1 MSGQINIVSTPIGNL
16 KDITLRA
23 IETLKSVD
31 LILAEDT
38 RIAKKLLNHFSINNR
53 LESFNEKNEALKNE
67 NLIKKIKEGKNIAI
81 ISDAGTPLINDPG
94 FKLIRSARKENI
106 KVTPIPGCTAVI
118 AGLSASGISTDKF
131 TFLGFLPR
139 TKIKRRKNLSQ
150 LLHKQET
157 LIFFESVHRIES
169 TIIDMKELF
178 GIERKAVLCKEIT
191 KIYESFIGS
200 NFMEIAD
207 YIKEHQDKLKGE
219 FTIIIEGNR
228 EPTIDLQKI
237 DNILDILQSEI
248 SSKDAVK
255 ICSIITGYTK
265 SIIYKRLL
273 ERKQ

>member
-53 LESFNEKNEALKNE
+53 LESFNDKNEAVKNE

-94 FKLIRSARKENI
+94 FKLIRFARKENI

-178 GIERKAVLCKEIT
+178 GTERKAVLCKEIT
-191 KIYESFIGS
+191 KIHESFIGN
-200 NFMEIAD
+200 NFLDITD

-228 EPTIDLQKI
+228 EKTIDLKKI

>member
-53 LESFNEKNEALKNE
+53 LESFNDKNESVKNE

-94 FKLIRSARKENI
+94 FKLIRFARKENI

-150 LLHKQET
+150 LVHKQET

-178 GIERKAVLCKEIT
+178 GTERKAVLCKEIT
-191 KIYESFIGS
+191 KIHESFIGN
-200 NFMEIAD
+200 NFLDITD

-228 EPTIDLQKI
+228 EKTIDLKKI

>member
-38 RIAKKLLNHFSINNR
+38 RVAKKLLNHFSINNR
-53 LESFNEKNEALKNE
+53 LESFNDKNEAVKNE

-81 ISDAGTPLINDPG
+81 ISEAGTPLINDPG
-94 FKLIRSARKENI
+94 FKLIRFARKENI

-150 LLHKQET
+150 LVHKQET

-178 GIERKAVLCKEIT
+178 GTERKAVLCKEIT
-191 KIYESFIGS
+191 KIHESFIGN
-200 NFMEIAD
+200 NFLDITG

-228 EPTIDLQKI
+228 EKTIDLKKI